1 MPSRRLQSLLFAL
14 SFITF
19 AWFHQGGGWNQNA
32 RFAEVRALV
41 EQGRLAIDDYMVY
54 HPGEGRKLV
63 RSRVEHG
70 EFTFDG
76 VRHQLSWGD
85 WRNLGTAAKPDWQQ
99 LTVNDTP
106 LDPAATMVIVGEG
119 TCTGDVG
126 IAPDGHFHPNKPPGT
141 SLLAVPPYF
150 VLYHVER
157 WLGLDPDDW
166 WVMNVNAWL
175 CSALTVGLA
184 SALGVVL
191 VLRLAAQ
198 FYPGHPAAALG
209 AALAFGFGTTFFP
222 FGTLMF
228 DHNMTAVLLLA
239 SFSSAR
245 NGRPF
250 SAGVWS
256 GVAAVT
262 NYLAAIPGA
271 MFGVWLL
278 CSRRRKEAGR
288 SNDECGM
295 TNDESAEPN
304 ARGNSRD
311 EKLPRDSAF
320 VIRHSSFVVSDQPAS
335 LRRQLRWGD
344 ALRFTLGVLPCLAVL
359 LTYNVAAFGSPFAL
373 NTSFQNPAFK
383 EIAPA
388 FLGMFTV
395 PSWFA
400 ALVITVSPWRG
411 MFVLSPVLIAA
422 MVCLLGRWKMKALV
436 AERRL
441 ILGCAAFFFL
451 INICFNGFHGG
462 FAAGP
467 RYLIPALPFLCIPL
481 AAAFVRWPRATTL
494 LAAVSIVQQSL
505 LTVTDALNPLG
516 VGAHAWVNR
525 PDEWKDKLIGN
536 SLVWRYAWPMFSQ
549 GRAWPVIDAKFEE
562 LIQKKQIELE
572 MKVVA
577 LAVQQALLT
586 FMDAFSPFG
595 IETCEG
601 MKFEGWVREQRRKLA
616 LDEQEARQRVLRGEQ
631 YPLWIAAIDGPVSS
645 NVLGPWDG
653 TYFQNFPAHS
663 PATTWAAFNAGELI
677 FPASR
682 WSLAPL
688 LALWIAG
695 AIFLRRW
702 LREPEG
708 GTQRH

>member
-1 MPSRRLQSLLFAL
+1 MPTRRLQLLLFAL

-41 EQGRLAIDDYMVY
+41 EEGRLAIDDYMVY
-54 HPGEGRKLV
+54 HPGEGRMLV
-63 RSRVEHG
+63 RSRVERG
-70 EFTFDG
+70 EFTFEG
-76 VRHQLSWGD
+76 RRHQLTWGD
-85 WRNLGTAAKPDWQQ
+85 WRNLGTVANPDWQQ
-99 LTVNDTP
+99 LTVNGTP
-106 LDPAATMVIVGEG
+106 PDPAATMVIIGEG

-126 IAPDGHFHPNKPPGT
+126 IAPDGHFHPNKPPGS

-150 VLYHVER
+150 VLFHIER
-157 WLGLDPDDW
+157 WLGLDSDDW
-166 WVMNVNAWL
+166 WVMSVNMWL
-175 CSALTVGLA
+175 CSALTVGVA
-184 SALGVVL
+184 SALGVML

-198 FYPGHPAAALG
+198 FFPGHPAAALG

-239 SFSSAR
+239 AFSSAR

-250 SAGVWS
+250 SAGAWA

-278 CSRRRKEAGR
+278 FQRGTRNAERGKGGSAGEISPVSARR
-288 SNDECGM
+288 S
-295 TNDESAEPN
+295 P
-304 ARGNSRD
+304 
-311 EKLPRDSAF
+311 L
-320 VIRHSSFVVSDQPAS
+320 SDQPAS
-335 LRRQLRWGD
+335 PRQLRWSD
-344 ALRFTLGVLPCLAVL
+344 AMRFTLGVVPCLAVL
-359 LTYNVAAFGSPFAL
+359 LAYNVAAFGSPFAL

-388 FLGMFTV
+388 FLGMFTA

-400 ALVITVSPWRG
+400 ALAITISPWRG
-411 MFVLSPVLIAA
+411 VFILSPVLIAA
-422 MVCLLGRWKMKALV
+422 MACLLGRWKMKALI

-516 VGAHAWVNR
+516 VGAHAWVDH
-525 PDEWKDKLIGN
+525 PDEWKEKIAGN
-536 SLVWRYAWPMFSQ
+536 SLVWRYAWPMFSRD
-549 GRAWPVIDAKFEE
+549 RAWPVIDAKFDEW
-562 LIQKKQIELE
+562 LGKRRAELE
-572 MKVVA
+572 KKGLSTVDVDAHLAKLRSEAWEKV
-577 LAVQQALLT
+577 
-586 FMDAFSPFG
+586 M
-595 IETCEG
+595 
-601 MKFEGWVREQRRKLA
+601 
-616 LDEQEARQRVLRGEQ
+616 RGDQ
-631 YPLWIAAIDGPVSS
+631 KPLWIAAIEGPVSS
-645 NVLGPWDG
+645 NVIGPWDG
-653 TYFQNFPAHS
+653 TYFAQFPAHS
-663 PATTWAAFNAGELI
+663 PATRWAAFNAGELL
-677 FPASR
+677 FPLSR

-688 LALWIAG
+688 LVLWIAG
-695 AIFLRRW
+695 AVFLRRS
-702 LREPEG
+702 LREPEAFAPL
-708 GTQRH
+708 H